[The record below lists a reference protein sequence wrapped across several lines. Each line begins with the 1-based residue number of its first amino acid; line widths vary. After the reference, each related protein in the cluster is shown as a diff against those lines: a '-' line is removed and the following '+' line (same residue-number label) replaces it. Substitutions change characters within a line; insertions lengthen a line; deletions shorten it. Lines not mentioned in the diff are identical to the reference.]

1 MKFLKIVSIF
11 SIAIM
16 VACGSSQKVIM
27 DDGTIYKIKNNSFY
41 HNGKDISAELTS
53 EEKAAIKNTLNER
66 IEAQRMAEDKKKE
79 LAEEQE
85 KVEEALKRAKER
97 QEELEANQEQ
107 LEEKIKAREEA
118 REDVLKAKERLLDK
132 KERYE
137 TLKAKGKLSPRDE
150 EKWQARIAEFE
161 AELNKA
167 NEIYKQ
173 LK

>member
-1 MKFLKIVSIF
+1 MRFVTITSVLSIVTI
-11 SIAIM
+11 
-16 VACGSSQKVIM
+16 VACGSSEKVIM
-27 DDGTIYKIKNNSFY
+27 DDGTIYKMKNNSFY

-66 IEAQRMAEDKKKE
+66 IEAQRLAEDKIKE

-85 KVEEALKRAKER
+85 KVEEALKKAKER
-97 QEELEANQEQ
+97 QEQIETNQEQ
-107 LEEKIKAREEA
+107 LEERIKAREEA

>member
-1 MKFLKIVSIF
+1 MRFVKMFSVVSI
-11 SIAIM
+11 IILT
-16 VACGSSQKVIM
+16 ACGSGEKVIM
-27 DDGTIYKIKNNSFY
+27 DDGTIYKMKNDSFY
-41 HNGKDISAELTS
+41 HNGKDISEELTS

-66 IEAQRMAEDKKKE
+66 IEAQRWAEDKKKE
-79 LAEEQE
+79 LAEERE
-85 KVEEALKRAKER
+85 KVEETLKKAKER

-107 LEEKIKAREEA
+107 LDEKIEAREEA

-161 AELNKA
+161 AELNKS